1 MENLMEIKI
10 YKDDI
15 DNAKNYF
22 KSNNIDNKFIH
33 KISLLTGLSSNTI
46 NRFKTYHVSK
56 SSEIKITRA
65 IYLINSEPEKI
76 KEIIEKNTSV
86 LKNETNKKFKERME
100 IDINELSYKVRNYM
114 LKNKLTLKDLSKISN
129 ISVPT
134 ISRIL
139 AKSPKKKI
147 IKSIIISL
155 LKVVDSNIPYSSN
168 IIMENKI
175 DLPENDKNKSNII
188 EVNMKEDIK
197 IIPLVLKQD
206 IYKKLKNVSDKYN
219 LTPIQFIE
227 LFISNIE

>member
-1 MENLMEIKI
+1 MEKLIETNVI
-10 YKDDI
+10 KDDV
-15 DNAKNYF
+15 DSAKNYF
-22 KSNNIDNKFIH
+22 KSNDIDNMFIN
-33 KISLLTGLSSNTI
+33 KIASLTGLSNMTV

-56 SSEIKITRA
+56 SSEVKISKA
-65 IYLINSEPEKI
+65 LFLINNNPDKA
-76 KEIIEKNTSV
+76 KEIIEKNV
-86 LKNETNKKFKERME
+86 VMFRNINNNNFKERME
-100 IDINELSYKVRNYM
+100 IDINELSDKVRNYM

-206 IYKKLKNVSDKYN
+206 VYKKLKNISDKYN

-227 LFISNIE
+227 LFINNIE